1 MNVNETETNYGN
13 LDKEI
18 EEWPE
23 VTSPA
28 IMEDSGN
35 EEIDDSNQ
43 NNLNKENKRCLD
55 DEYGKESTYT
65 ES

>member
-55 DEYGKESTYT
+55 DEYG
-65 ES
+65 

>member
-55 DEYGKESTYT
+55 DEYEKESTYT